1 MRRLLFLAL
10 LVPFTACASEKP
22 ANDAELKTALHRVL
36 THGDLA
42 DLPHLSR
49 TLGIGLRVAAPD
61 LRYPHID
68 PATNFRAIATTNP
81 PSLLAS
87 SLRYEAQYSES
98 RRSSRLQLDFSPRS
112 CLPLR
117 EWAKEWSIRVDRSF
131 DPHGAGEWQ
140 ELKWPGPEGIRLNNF
155 YSSRGGCSASLM
167 QLVSRWVRFSPPKSI
182 KAAAGRLSIDQVVD
196 LLAAGDLRNVQQVAR
211 ILRTELI
218 PLPGVVK
225 AGLLYRGSVEM
236 AQVVPGVDPWQT
248 AYYGDDTGWVAPPS
262 FTAAPR
268 ALAEREVNLQLMV
281 DFESNC
287 IPLAALDSAVQS
299 RSIGASTRR
308 PDGRQPVYT
317 VPGEHRIELGVA
329 ATRECVEQLRYRQVT
344 DAEHSVKTPVM
355 FPVRESLDEG
365 FVALNRAALARID
378 AIMYHVNALGPV
390 PLSRM
395 EIKQCR
401 EGVASAAEVDAALLL
416 GQRIKDAFIS
426 KGIAPEKITLE
437 AAVDAYGSVECA
449 GRVEGERDGSGP
461 AFVVVIPLVR

>member
-10 LVPFTACASEKP
+10 LFPLTACVTERP
-22 ANDAELKTALHRVL
+22 ATDAELKAALRRVL
-36 THGDLA
+36 AHGDLS

-49 TLGIGLRVAAPD
+49 TLGIGLRLAAPD

-87 SLRYEAQYSES
+87 SLNYYAQYNES
-98 RRSSRLQLDFSPRS
+98 RQSSRLQLDFSPRS

-117 EWAKEWSIRVDRSF
+117 EWAKEWNIRVDRSF
-131 DPHGAGEWQ
+131 DPHGAGESQ
-140 ELKWPGPEGIRLNNF
+140 ELKWPGPEGIRLSNF
-155 YSSRGGCSASLM
+155 YNSLGGCSAGLE
-167 QLVSRWVRFSPPKSI
+167 QVVPRRVQFRPPKSV

-196 LLAAGDLRNVQQVAR
+196 LLAAGDLRNFLQVAR

-218 PLPGVVK
+218 PLPGVAK
-225 AGLLYRGSVEM
+225 GGLLYHGSIEM
-236 AQVVPGVDPWQT
+236 ARVMPGVDPWMT

-268 ALAEREVNLQLMV
+268 ALAEREVTLQLMV

-287 IPLAALDSAVQS
+287 IPLATLDSAVQA
-299 RSIGASTRR
+299 RAIDASTRR

-317 VPGEHRIELGVA
+317 VSGEHRIELGVA
-329 ATRECVEQLRYRQVT
+329 AKGDCVEQLRYRQVT
-344 DAEHSVKTPVM
+344 DAAHSVQTPMM
-355 FPVRESLDEG
+355 FPVRESMDEG
-365 FVALNRAALARID
+365 FVALHRAASARID

-390 PLSRM
+390 PLSRI

-401 EGVASAAEVDAALLL
+401 EGGASAAEVDAALLL

-426 KGIAPEKITLE
+426 KGIAPEKIALDAE
-437 AAVDAYGSVECA
+437 VDPYGSIECA

-461 AFVVVIPLVR
+461 AFVVVVPLIW